1 MEIFFKSSDM
11 DNYMDV
17 RLDDISLLKTSAA
30 RYKSRMIEENYIPY
44 MLHPMPYELDGK
56 MWLRYKT
63 SGNYILERVLLKLR
77 LDGMLLKLIMAQM
90 LACIFSLEGY
100 LLSANDL
107 VVDIRYM
114 TYNPDTKSIGII
126 YVPEY
131 NADIRQQLREMLEI
145 LMKGFDHRDSEGL
158 VYMYGIYDM
167 ITDPGFSMVKLREAV
182 LCETEVENNINYSYV
197 EPPDN
202 EISCLVPLTN
212 GLLEPIK
219 LSDYKEKIV
228 IGRGKKQTDYRL
240 ATNQISRVHACVL
253 INENGIWIQ
262 DENSTNGT
270 FVNSVR
276 LAALENRQ
284 LRQGDIIAFANEE
297 FFVK

>member
-17 RLDDISLLKTSAA
+17 RIDEISLLKTSAA
-30 RYKSRMIEENYIPY
+30 RYKSRMAEENNIPY
-44 MLHPMPYELDGK
+44 MLRPASYELDGE

-77 LDGMLLKLIMAQM
+77 LDGMLLKLIMAQ
-90 LACIFSLEGY
+90 LLECIFSLEGY

-107 VVDIRYM
+107 VIDIRYM

-131 NADIRQQLREMLEI
+131 NADIRQQLRSMLEI
-145 LMKGFDHRDSEGL
+145 LMKRFDHRDSEGL

-167 ITDPGFSMVKLREAV
+167 ITDSGVSMVKLREAV
-182 LCETEVENNINYSYV
+182 LCKAEVEKNIDDLYV

-202 EISCLVPLTN
+202 ELSCLVPLTN
-212 GLLEPIK
+212 GLLEPIRF
-219 LSDYKEKIV
+219 SDYKEKIV
-228 IGRGKKQTDYRL
+228 IGRGRKQTDYRL
-240 ATNQISRVHACVL
+240 ATNQISRVHACVF
-253 INENGIWIQ
+253 IGENGIWVQ

-270 FVNSVR
+270 FINSVR
-276 LAALENRQ
+276 LMALENRQ

>member
-240 ATNQISRVHACVL
+240 ATNQISRLHACVL

>member
-1 MEIFFKSSDM
+1 
-11 DNYMDV
+11 
-17 RLDDISLLKTSAA
+17 
-30 RYKSRMIEENYIPY
+30 
-44 MLHPMPYELDGK
+44 
-56 MWLRYKT
+56 
-63 SGNYILERVLLKLR
+63 
-77 LDGMLLKLIMAQM
+77 
-90 LACIFSLEGY
+90 
-100 LLSANDL
+100 
-107 VVDIRYM
+107 
-114 TYNPDTKSIGII
+114 
-126 YVPEY
+126 
-131 NADIRQQLREMLEI
+131 
-145 LMKGFDHRDSEGL
+145 
-158 VYMYGIYDM
+158 MYGIYDM

>member
-1 MEIFFKSSDM
+1 M

-17 RLDDISLLKTSAA
+17 KLEDTGISKTSAA
-30 RYKSRMIEENYIPY
+30 RYKSRMIEENNIPY
-44 MLHPMPYELDGK
+44 MLRPASYELDGS

-63 SGNYILERVLLKLR
+63 SGNYILERVLLGLR
-77 LDGMLLKLIMAQM
+77 LDGGLLKLIMAQIF
-90 LACIFSLEGY
+90 ACIFSLEEY

-107 VVDIRYM
+107 VIDIRYM
-114 TYNPDTKSIGII
+114 TYNTDTNSIGMI

-131 NADIRQQLREMLEI
+131 NTDIRQQLRVMLEV
-145 LMKGFDHRDSEGL
+145 LMKEFDHRDSEGL

-167 ITDPGFSMVKLREAV
+167 LTDQGISMVKLREAV
-182 LCETEVENNINYSYV
+182 LCEAEANINDPYV
-197 EPPDN
+197 EPPKHEC

-212 GLLEPIK
+212 GLLEPI
-219 LSDYKEKIV
+219 SFCDYKEKIV
-228 IGRGKKQTDYRL
+228 IGRGKKQADYRI
-240 ATNQISRVHACVL
+240 ATNQISRVHACVF
-253 INENGIWIQ
+253 IGENGIWVQ

-276 LAALENRQ
+276 LTALESRQ
-284 LRQGDIIAFANEE
+284 LRQGDIVAFANEE

>member
-30 RYKSRMIEENYIPY
+30 RYKSRMIEENNIPY

-90 LACIFSLEGY
+90 LACIFSLEEY

>member
-1 MEIFFKSSDM
+1 MEIFFRNSDM

-17 RLDDISLLKTSAA
+17 RLDDINLLKDSAA
-30 RYKSRMIEENYIPY
+30 RYKSRMIEENNIPY
-44 MLHPMPYELDGK
+44 MLRPSSYELDGD
-56 MWLRYKT
+56 MWLRYKI
-63 SGNYILERVLLKLR
+63 SGNYILERALLKLR

-90 LACIFSLEGY
+90 FECIFSLEKY

-107 VVDIRYM
+107 VIDVRYM
-114 TYNPDTKSIGII
+114 TYNPDTKSIGVI

-131 NADIRQQLREMLEI
+131 NADIRQQLRGMLEN
-145 LMKGFDHRDSEGL
+145 LMRSFDHRDSEGL

-167 ITDPGFSMVKLREAV
+167 ITEQSVSMVKLREAV
-182 LCETEVENNINYSYV
+182 LCEAEVENNIDYSYA

-212 GLLEPIK
+212 GLLEPIRF
-219 LSDYKEKIV
+219 SDYNEKIV
-228 IGRGKKQTDYRL
+228 VGRGKKQADYRI
-240 ATNQISRVHACVL
+240 ATNQISRVHAC
-253 INENGIWIQ
+253 IFIGKNEIWVQ

-276 LAALENRQ
+276 LTAQENRQ

>member
-1 MEIFFKSSDM
+1 MEIFFRSSDM

-17 RLDDISLLKTSAA
+17 RLDDISLLKISAA
-30 RYKSRMIEENYIPY
+30 RYKSRMIEENNIPY
-44 MLHPMPYELDGK
+44 MLRPASYELDGE

-77 LDGMLLKLIMAQM
+77 LDGMLLKLIMAQ
-90 LACIFSLEGY
+90 LLECIFSLEKY

-107 VVDIRYM
+107 VIDIRYM

-131 NADIRQQLREMLEI
+131 NADIRQQIRGMLEI
-145 LMKGFDHRDSEGL
+145 LMKEFDHRDSEGL

-167 ITDPGFSMVKLREAV
+167 ITDQGVSIVKLREAV
-182 LCETEVENNINYSYV
+182 LYKAEVENNIDYSYV
-197 EPPDN
+197 EPPNN

-212 GLLEPIK
+212 GMLEPIRF
-219 LSDYKEKIV
+219 SDYNEKIV

-240 ATNQISRVHACVL
+240 ATNQISRVHAC
-253 INENGIWIQ
+253 IFIDKNGIWVQ

-276 LAALENRQ
+276 LTALENRQ

>member
-228 IGRGKKQTDYRL
+228 IGRGKKQTDYRP
-240 ATNQISRVHACVL
+240 APNQISRVHACVL

>member
-1 MEIFFKSSDM
+1 MEIFFRSSDM

-17 RLDDISLLKTSAA
+17 RLDDISLLKASAA
-30 RYKSRMIEENYIPY
+30 RYKSRMIEENNIPY
-44 MLHPMPYELDGK
+44 MLRPASYELDGE

-77 LDGMLLKLIMAQM
+77 LDGMLLKLIMAQ
-90 LACIFSLEGY
+90 LLECVFSLEKY

-107 VVDIRYM
+107 VIDIRYM
-114 TYNPDTKSIGII
+114 TYNPDTKNIGII

-131 NADIRQQLREMLEI
+131 NSDIRQQIRVMLEI

-167 ITDPGFSMVKLREAV
+167 ITDQGVSMVKLREAV
-182 LCETEVENNINYSYV
+182 LCETEIENNMDDSYV
-197 EPPDN
+197 ELPN
-202 EISCLVPLTN
+202 NKISCLIPLTN
-212 GLLEPIK
+212 GLLEPIRF
-219 LSDYKEKIV
+219 SDYNEKIV

-240 ATNQISRVHACVL
+240 ATNQISRVHAC
-253 INENGIWIQ
+253 IYIDENGIWVQ

-276 LAALENRQ
+276 LTALENRQ

>member
-30 RYKSRMIEENYIPY
+30 RYKSRMIEENNIPY

-167 ITDPGFSMVKLREAV
+167 ITDPGFSMVKLRETV

>member
-1 MEIFFKSSDM
+1 MEIFFRSSDM

-17 RLDDISLLKTSAA
+17 RLDDINLLKTSAA
-30 RYKSRMIEENYIPY
+30 RYKSRMIEENNIPY
-44 MLHPMPYELDGK
+44 MLRPASYELDGE

-77 LDGMLLKLIMAQM
+77 LDGMLLKLIMAQ
-90 LACIFSLEGY
+90 LLECVFSLEKY

-107 VVDIRYM
+107 VIDIRYM
-114 TYNPDTKSIGII
+114 TYNADTKNIGII

-131 NADIRQQLREMLEI
+131 NADIRQQLRVMLEI

-158 VYMYGIYDM
+158 VYMYGLYDM
-167 ITDPGFSMVKLREAV
+167 ITDQGVSMVKLREAV
-182 LCETEVENNINYSYV
+182 LCKAEVENNMYDSYAKL
-197 EPPDN
+197 PDN
-202 EISCLVPLTN
+202 EVSCLVPLTN

-219 LSDYKEKIV
+219 FSDYNEKIV
-228 IGRGKKQTDYRL
+228 IGRGKKQTDYRI
-240 ATNQISRVHACVL
+240 ATNQISRVHACVF
-253 INENGIWIQ
+253 IDKNGIWIQ

-276 LAALENRQ
+276 LTALENRQ
-284 LRQGDIIAFANEE
+284 LRLGDIIAFANEE

>member
-1 MEIFFKSSDM
+1 MEIFFRSSDM

-17 RLDDISLLKTSAA
+17 KLDDINLLKTSAA
-30 RYKSRMIEENYIPY
+30 SYKSRMIEENNIPY
-44 MLHPMPYELDGK
+44 MLRPASYELDGE

-63 SGNYILERVLLKLR
+63 SGNYILERVLLNLR
-77 LDGMLLKLIMAQM
+77 LDGMLLKLIMAQ
-90 LACIFSLEGY
+90 LLECVFSLEKY

-107 VVDIRYM
+107 VIDIRYM
-114 TYNPDTKSIGII
+114 TYNPDTKNIGII

-131 NADIRQQLREMLEI
+131 NADIRQQLRVMLEI

-158 VYMYGIYDM
+158 VYMYGLYDM
-167 ITDPGFSMVKLREAV
+167 ITDQGVSMVKLREAV
-182 LCETEVENNINYSYV
+182 LCKAEVENNMYDSHV

-202 EISCLVPLTN
+202 EVSCLVPLTN

-219 LSDYKEKIV
+219 ISDYNEKIV
-228 IGRGKKQTDYRL
+228 IGRGKKQTDYRI
-240 ATNQISRVHACVL
+240 ATNQISRVHAC
-253 INENGIWIQ
+253 IFIDKKGIWIQ

-276 LAALENRQ
+276 LTALENRQ

>member
-131 NADIRQQLREMLEI
+131 NEDMSKQLREMLEI

>member
-30 RYKSRMIEENYIPY
+30 RYKSRMIEENNIPY

-77 LDGMLLKLIMAQM
+77 PDGMLLKLIMAQM

-182 LCETEVENNINYSYV
+182 LCETEVENNIKYSYV

>member
-30 RYKSRMIEENYIPY
+30 RYKSRMIEENNIPY

>member
-30 RYKSRMIEENYIPY
+30 RYKSRMIEENNIPY
-44 MLHPMPYELDGK
+44 MLRPMPYELDGK

-77 LDGMLLKLIMAQM
+77 PDGMLLKLIMAQM
-90 LACIFSLEGY
+90 LECIFSLEGY

-107 VVDIRYM
+107 VIDIRYM

-126 YVPEY
+126 YIPEY

-158 VYMYGIYDM
+158 VYLYGLYDM
-167 ITDPGFSMVKLREAV
+167 ITNPGFSMVKLKEAV